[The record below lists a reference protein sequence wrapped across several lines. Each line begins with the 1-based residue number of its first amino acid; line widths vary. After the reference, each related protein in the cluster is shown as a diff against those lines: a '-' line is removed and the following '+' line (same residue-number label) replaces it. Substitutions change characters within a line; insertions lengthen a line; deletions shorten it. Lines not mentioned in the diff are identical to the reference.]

1 LSAAGRPF
9 ETPALEKDSMKPAVR
24 AVIFDLDGTL
34 VDSLEDIADS
44 VNTALAANSL
54 PDHPLAPYKYF
65 VGMGLENLIRSAV
78 PEGTPEAVVTAVRSR
93 YREEYSRH
101 WARKSR
107 PYDGI
112 SPMLERLAAMGI
124 PMAVL
129 SNKSRIFTDDFVRRF
144 FPATPFVAVQ
154 GSPEGGTAK
163 PDPAMALAVAERMG
177 VPPAS
182 VAFMG
187 DTSVDMKTALNAG
200 MLPVGVLWG
209 FRPEAE
215 LLEHGAEII
224 LSRPENFFDAVI
236 FSV

>member
-1 LSAAGRPF
+1 
-9 ETPALEKDSMKPAVR
+9 MKPTVR

-34 VDSLEDIADS
+34 VDSLEDLADCT
-44 VNTALAANSL
+44 NTALAANSL
-54 PDHPLAPYKYF
+54 PVHPLEPYKYF

-78 PEGTPEAVVTAVRSR
+78 PKGTPEPVVTAVKTR
-93 YREEYSRH
+93 YSEEYSQH

-112 SPMLERLAAMGI
+112 FSMLERLAAMGV

-129 SNKSRIFTDDFVRRF
+129 SNKSRIFTGDFVRRF
-144 FPATPFVAVQ
+144 FPEIPFAAVQ

-163 PDPAMALAVAERMG
+163 PDPAMALAIAARLG

-182 VAFMG
+182 MAIMG
-187 DTSVDMKTALNAG
+187 DTRVDMETAVNAG

-209 FRPEAE
+209 FRQEDE
-215 LLEHGAEII
+215 LLEHGARLII
-224 LSRPENFFDAVI
+224 GKPEEL
-236 FSV
+236 FSNVVFTV